1 MGFSK
6 AEKSFIEKLANTQT
20 DEWIKDEINRIRWE
34 CGQEGR
40 ASRDAVQKE
49 RMKQGIKKYRG
60 GKGGRIR

>member
-6 AEKSFIEKLANTQT
+6 AEKSLIEKLANTQT

>member
-6 AEKSFIEKLANTQT
+6 AEKSFIEKLANTHT

-40 ASRDAVQKE
+40 VSRNAVRKE
-49 RMKQGIKKYRG
+49 RARQGIKKYRG

>member
-6 AEKSFIEKLANTQT
+6 AEKSFIEKLANMHT

-40 ASRDAVQKE
+40 VSRDAVQKY
-49 RMKQGIKKYRG
+49 RARQGIKKYRG
-60 GKGGRIR
+60 GKGGKIS